1 MFSEKYL
8 QLNTI
13 ISKREFVASCTVL
26 WTRMFFYSPW
36 EHNYV
41 AVNRSS
47 IRLFIVQGSLP
58 YDNVDHT

>member
-13 ISKREFVASCTVL
+13 ISKRGFVASCTVL
-26 WTRMFFYSPW
+26 WTRMFFILLGK
-36 EHNYV
+36 HNYV
-41 AVNRSS
+41 AVNRSP

-58 YDNVDHT
+58 YDKVEHT